1 MDREKL
7 KAYHR
12 AVFDE
17 QTARCVALTPG
28 GHWRLAGGFCVRP
41 LTARDIAILD
51 MAAPALVREGEAVTE
66 ADHAVLLW
74 HASAPARKPCIRWL
88 DTWRKRFFGWRV
100 ARALALT
107 DLAEDVG
114 KYLAAQT
121 QDLGGGRKSDGQAR
135 KEYVAASVAL
145 AVRAAGDGDPTPL
158 LDVPLI
164 TLGQIIKMR
173 DAAKGAPLFNRSDR
187 LLNEALLS

>member
-1 MDREKL
+1 MNPDKL

-28 GHWRLAGGFCVRP
+28 GHWLLAGGFRVRP

-51 MAAPALVREGEAVTE
+51 MAAPALIRDSVKITD
-66 ADHAVLLW
+66 ADYAVLLW
-74 HASAPARKPCIRWL
+74 HAQTPAPRIRFL
-88 DTWRKRFFGWRV
+88 DTWRKAYFGWRV

-107 DLAEDVG
+107 DLAADIG
-114 KYLAAQT
+114 AYLAAQT
-121 QDLGGGRKSDGQAR
+121 QDLGGGRTDGQTR

-145 AVRAAGDGDPTPL
+145 AVRAAGEGDAMPL
-158 LDVPLI
+158 LDIPLI

-173 DAAKGAPLFNRSDR
+173 DAGKGAPLFNKSDS
-187 LLNEALLS
+187 LLNAALLP